1 MDALPP
7 LPTTVLPQEQL
18 LAQTG
23 KLCTTQL
30 QRTVGWHPLD
40 LCGVVAPNRSPV
52 FSAVSVFGPLCPHQG
67 ETLALVPAKVENDGL
82 QTLGF
87 QTDV

>member
-1 MDALPP
+1 MLSPP
-7 LPTTVLPQEQL
+7 PATVLPQEQL

-23 KLCTTQL
+23 KLCTTL

-40 LCGVVAPNRSPV
+40 LCGVVVAPNRSPV

-82 QTLGF
+82 QTLCF